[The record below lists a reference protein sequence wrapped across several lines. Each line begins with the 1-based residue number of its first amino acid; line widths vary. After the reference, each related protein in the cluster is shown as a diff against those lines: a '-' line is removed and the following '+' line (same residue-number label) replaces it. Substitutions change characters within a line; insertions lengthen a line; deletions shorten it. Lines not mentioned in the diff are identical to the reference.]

1 MKRLSEQLREA
12 IVKAD
17 VTRYEISKET
27 GVDQTALSK
36 FVLGRRGISVEAM
49 DAVGLYLGLNI
60 TTSRR
65 PRRRQAK
72 KKGAK

>member
-1 MKRLSEQLREA
+1 
-12 IVKAD
+12 VKAD